1 MAANDCGDGDNKKR
15 ETCVSR
21 QAAAAA
27 GTTAA
32 TTAAAADTHLEILR
46 CVVATLDYMWYTRLD
61 VAIGSASV
69 QL

>member
-1 MAANDCGDGDNKKR
+1 MR
-15 ETCVSR
+15 ES

-32 TTAAAADTHLEILR
+32 TTAAAEADTHLEILR